1 MTGIDFDGD
10 FATAQEDADFAAQ
23 QAANSV
29 LWTYNNEQTIAV
41 ELTGVADHCNNFA
54 SGLAKMVDTRDY
66 YKLDGMQKALISN
79 DLGPGG
85 WIPDFVANN
94 SEDLTIPETQVMLTG
109 GDSVIKAYAACRK
122 YIQDLA
128 ILNIACEKMCEI
140 VREFHLW
147 GYYGRLTWV
156 ANFKKSTLDTAKFGR
171 LDCDIEALNYIF
183 NTKVT
188 DIPDTK
194 SRNFYTQYQDR
205 LIAGG
210 SAMSRDE
217 LKRRYREE
225 RMKDYQDFV
234 NARGMDSFVYR
245 GNGKWDIKYDWYS
258 DMQVVDNY
266 TRIATTAEPHEDDI
280 EEYRDKVIRV
290 INECLVPNQKAL
302 TMKNCQNVNNA
313 FLYLAKTMRDVAQE
327 CLDENDNFLDGGDA
341 PYCWMHVPGSLK
353 EVRPAYK
360 FNPSKEEPF
369 GNGTEYAQLYLMA
382 IWSLEAQCKEF
393 VYNSGIEHL
402 RD

>member
-1 MTGIDFDGD
+1 MTGIDFEGD
-10 FATAQEDADFAAQ
+10 LATAQADADYAAE

-29 LWTYNNEQTIAV
+29 LWTYNNEQTITV
-41 ELTGVADHCNNFA
+41 ELKGVADHCNNFA
-54 SGLAKMVDTRDY
+54 NGLAKMVDTRDY

-85 WIPDFVANN
+85 WIPDFVQNN
-94 SEDLTIPETQVMLTG
+94 SEDLTVPETQVMLTG

-128 ILNIACEKMCEI
+128 TLNIACEKMCEI

-147 GYYGRLTWV
+147 GLYGRLTWI

-188 DIPDTK
+188 DIPDKK
-194 SRNFYTQYQDR
+194 SSTFYTQYQDR

-210 SAMSRDE
+210 TPMSRDE
-217 LKRRYREE
+217 LKRKYREE

-234 NARGMDSFVYR
+234 DARGMDSFIYR
-245 GNGKWDIKYDWYS
+245 GNGKWDLVYDWYS

-266 TRIATTAEPHEDDI
+266 TRIATQAEPHSDDI

-290 INECLVPNQKAL
+290 INECLVPNQKSL
-302 TMKNCQNVNNA
+302 TMKNCQSVNNA
-313 FLYLAKTMRDVAQE
+313 FLFLAKTMRDIAQE
-327 CLDENDNFLDGGDA
+327 CLDELDKLLDGGDA
-341 PYCWMHVPGSLK
+341 PYCWMHVPGALK
-353 EVRPAYK
+353 EVKPAYK

-382 IWSLEAQCKEF
+382 IWSFEAQCKEF